1 MPKYT
6 SNQIILLDCIILSP
20 DDIVHRK
27 DNHIHV
33 LYIQYILSHDKWGQ
47 YGYRRIIL
55 PCNWLPTTT
64 PKQIVSCKGLQFI
77 SVHMDNC
84 VFDLTPRTINRIRKV
99 WRCQKGSQKPQ
110 IDEGQTIQW
119 QMKKDKR
126 TNNDLQNDRATRTP
140 LKPMMN
146 SWALDEFISSC
157 STRDT
162 RRVIVKR
169 HEHHLM
175 TFRIIM

>member
-1 MPKYT
+1 M
-6 SNQIILLDCIILSP
+6 N
-20 DDIVHRK
+20 
-27 DNHIHV
+27 
-33 LYIQYILSHDKWGQ
+33 
-47 YGYRRIIL
+47 
-55 PCNWLPTTT
+55 CNP
-64 PKQIVSCKGLQFI
+64 LQE
-77 SVHMDNC
+77 
-84 VFDLTPRTINRIRKV
+84 TICFGVVVGSQLQGR
-99 WRCQKGSQKPQ
+99 KGSQKPQ